1 MGRWSQATTEHELV
15 YLDGVILAS
24 DDALVRVFP
33 VGVDA

>member
-15 YLDGVILAS
+15 DLHGVVLAS
-24 DDALVRVFP
+24 DDALLRVFP